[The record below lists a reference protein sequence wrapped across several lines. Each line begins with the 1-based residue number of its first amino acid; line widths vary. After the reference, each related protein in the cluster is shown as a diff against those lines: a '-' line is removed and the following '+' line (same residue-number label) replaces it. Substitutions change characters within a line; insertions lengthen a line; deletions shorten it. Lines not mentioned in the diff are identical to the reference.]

1 MLLLRLVSFFSV
13 DGLEFFLVGAF
24 VFFLVDFLAFFLVGS
39 LGVDVF
45 RALVL
50 SISDSEIFLSLVS
63 SVTFWMGVAWLLSL
77 KSFFA
82 IRCKSGVF
90 NSLFENG
97 LGGVWG
103 VFSFSAASFWYF
115 SMD

>member
-1 MLLLRLVSFFSV
+1 MSFFSV

-24 VFFLVDFLAFFLVGS
+24 VFFLVGS

-77 KSFFA
+77 KCFFA